1 MSTFVLRRLLALL
14 IPILLTACATAP
26 REVLTPVALETVP
39 PDASE
44 LTILVATSRKP
55 TGDPGTLFS
64 GERSPLLSMANIDI
78 SIPPESA
85 RKAGTVQWPRRLPP
99 DPRREFAVTGV
110 QPRTPAEAR
119 QWLHQRDTGSGRVL
133 VFVHGFNNRF
143 ADAFFRFAQI
153 VHDSGADVAP
163 ILFTWPSRGRVFDY
177 NYDKESTK
185 YLAHARWR
193 STLKALV
200 DDQNGQGRHHTR
212 PFDGNLAGHG
222 IPSPDGDP

>member
-64 GERSPLLSMANIDI
+64 GERSPLLSLANIDI

-143 ADAFFRFAQI
+143 ADALFRFAQI
-153 VHDSGADVAP
+153 VHELWAQMSLRSSLLGRRAAVFSTMSTTGRAQISRARPLSAP
-163 ILFTWPSRGRVFDY
+163 CRHWPPTPR
-177 NYDKESTK
+177 
-185 YLAHARWR
+185 
-193 STLKALV
+193 
-200 DDQNGQGRHHTR
+200 
-212 PFDGNLAGHG
+212 
-222 IPSPDGDP
+222 